1 VEQNHRVETRGK
13 IMGQTC
19 RAKLQGYVAELWSR
33 IAGWNQGENAWE
45 KIQGIILWQ
54 FYIEES
60 LGQNNRD

>member
-1 VEQNHRVETRGK
+1 MGWNHGVESWGGGVESW
-13 IMGQTC
+13 
-19 RAKLQGYVAELWSR
+19 VAELWSR

-60 LGQNNRD
+60 LGQNHRD